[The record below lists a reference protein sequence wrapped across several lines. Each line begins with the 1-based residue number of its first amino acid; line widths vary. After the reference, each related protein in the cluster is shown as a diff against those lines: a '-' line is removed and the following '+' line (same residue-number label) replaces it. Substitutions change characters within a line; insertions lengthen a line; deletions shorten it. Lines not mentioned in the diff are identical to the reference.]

1 MGAGAGAVS
10 AAGSTVG
17 WQEHSKNDLRSWPQ
31 LKRKGG
37 RNFKIDLNYRTSA
50 FCKTQSR
57 VRNKADPRGC
67 FILNHDDPVPALHD
81 TRPDFNTTD
90 DVLDFLVDN
99 AARWFSTPGP
109 QHTQYI
115 ALCGKFDGNG
125 LGGCPAGG
133 CPWGSVD
140 PCSSTPTVKNWA
152 SLMDAFV
159 SDATAL
165 VAQHRLN
172 VEFILDGAFGGDQL
186 CGCHKAR
193 WLPLK
198 GARPRDQLW
207 HFPASTAGSKLLSA
221 GTYGSQPS
229 SACAA
234 AYLSNASAMGR
245 FGILNEP
252 VGQSWIGVTKTSPP
266 FGTQTL

>member
-1 MGAGAGAVS
+1 MEISERRTLNDSQV
-10 AAGSTVG
+10 V
-17 WQEHSKNDLRSWPQ
+17 WDLRA
-31 LKRKGG
+31 
-37 RNFKIDLNYRTSA
+37 NDFDLLLLESD
-50 FCKTQSR
+50 SR
-57 VRNKADPRGC
+57 DY
-67 FILNHDDPVPALHD
+67 
-81 TRPDFNTTD
+81 

-207 HFPASTAGSKLLSA
+207 AFPRQQRGINACSRRDLRQPAQLGLRRGLPLERLCHGPLLPRQLSRQSTQAP
-221 GTYGSQPS
+221 PS
-229 SACAA
+229 
-234 AYLSNASAMGR
+234 
-245 FGILNEP
+245 E
-252 VGQSWIGVTKTSPP
+252 
-266 FGTQTL
+266 